1 MKPIASFVIDW
12 RALADLYVT
21 GGSAH
26 VSLKLWY
33 PAMVH
38 FDHHSPGALPSSS
51 SSYFHLTLRT
61 STVFLLRS
69 SVLFSLSVWAYLSY
83 AGKNEGRK
91 KLECWNAHMPA
102 IPYPNSYTC
111 RNPRCTHFHYFH
123 CFIIFVKYKNNETI
137 SVPFVCLTIQF
148 LCKYAKHVH
157 I

>member
-12 RALADLYVT
+12 GVLADLYVT

-51 SSYFHLTLRT
+51 SSSYFHLTLRT
-61 STVFLLRS
+61 STAFLLRS

-83 AGKNEGRK
+83 AGKNEGRM
-91 KLECWNAHMPA
+91 KLECWNAHVSA

-111 RNPRCTHFHYFH
+111 CIPRCKLFHYFH
-123 CFIIFVKYKNNETI
+123 YFIIFVFCLSSF
-137 SVPFVCLTIQF
+137 SVSGYSVLVSVC
-148 LCKYAKHVH
+148 
-157 I
+157 